1 MKLVSKRRTGLFL
14 GAAALLV
21 VPILL
26 LLPGDQAAPS
36 PEFADLW
43 NSHDPFDQIVKEA
56 TILGVNQIVNG
67 LQCIEGPGVALCLH
81 PDTDPETAEEILRNL
96 PTYVPSLGMGKET
109 YNGQGRWSY
118 TVTDGSTGTEGNPIT
133 LTWSFVPDGTNA
145 DGGPSNLFAV
155 FNAVWG
161 STGWQTKIRNAF
173 DKWDDVLG
181 TTYIEVSDDGAPLP
195 SSPGALGLRGDV
207 RLSGRSIDGSGNV
220 LAYNYYP
227 NGGDMVLDTD
237 DVYYYYVP
245 TGNFANLRNVVM
257 HEHGHGMGLGHVI
270 PENCTKL
277 MEAYACGAIFIG
289 PQDDDIRGGQ
299 RLYGDKW
306 ENDDTPATANAL
318 GALVD
323 TLVVDTLSIDRN
335 TDVDWF
341 LFSSS
346 GALTVWVDP
355 IGASYFLGNQGGSES
370 WIATDSI
377 LDLDFCLYDGTGT
390 VLLDSVYAVGKGGT
404 EVLTDFPLPA
414 EDDYM
419 IKVFRKAG
427 SGSLIQRYK
436 MTLIRSTSTDVALA
450 EDRVPVPSS
459 LDLSVAP
466 NPFNP
471 TTTVKFFASKA
482 GPYVVEIFDVAGRL
496 ARVLEGRSS
505 SAGWT
510 EVPWDGRSD
519 DGAAAASGL
528 YLVRATSGGRS
539 ETARALLVR

>member
-14 GAAALLV
+14 GAAALLA
-21 VPILL
+21 VPVFL
-26 LLPGDQAAPS
+26 LLPGDQAPPS
-36 PEFADLW
+36 AEFADLW
-43 NSHDPFDQIVKEA
+43 NSQDPFDRIVKEA
-56 TILGVNQIVNG
+56 TIVCVNQIASG
-67 LQCIEGPGVALCLH
+67 LSCIEGPGVSLCLH
-81 PDTDPETAEEILRNL
+81 PDTDPATAEEILRNL
-96 PTYVPSLGMGKET
+96 PTYVPSLAMGKET
-109 YNGQGRWSY
+109 YNNAGRWTY
-118 TVTDGSTGTEGNPIT
+118 TATDGSTGTEGNPIT

-181 TTYIEVSDDGAPLP
+181 TTYIEVSDDGASLP
-195 SSPGALGLRGDV
+195 NSPGALGLRGDV

-270 PENCTKL
+270 PEDCTKL

-299 RLYGDKW
+299 RLYGDKR

-323 TLVVDTLSIDRN
+323 TMVVDTLSIDRN

-341 LFSSS
+341 LFNAS

-355 IGASYFLGNQGGSES
+355 IGSGYNIGNEGGGQS

-377 LDLDFCLYDGTGT
+377 LDLDFCLYNGTGT

-404 EVLTDFPLPA
+404 EVLTDFPLPSA
-414 EDDYM
+414 GDYM

-427 SGSLIQRYK
+427 SGSQIQRYK

-450 EDRVPVPSS
+450 EDRVPAPSS
-459 LDLSVAP
+459 LDLSIAP

-471 TTTVKFFASKA
+471 TTTVKFFAPKA
-482 GPYVVEIFDVAGRL
+482 GPYTVEIFDVTGRL
-496 ARVLEGRSS
+496 TRVLDGRSS

-510 EVPWDGRSD
+510 EVPWDGRGE

-539 ETARALLVR
+539 ETERALLVR